1 MTGRGEMEADHGEER
16 HLTMGDLGRAI
27 GRYTE
32 SEGGDSEETL
42 AAHRGLFAI
51 YDRWVDE
58 GRPETSGY
66 DRIRG
71 WMGVEDDEGRV
82 ALTQRAEAALQAEP
96 FPVFRRHIGRTPSP
110 LGDR

>member
-1 MTGRGEMEADHGEER
+1 MNAPDSGKNRP
-16 HLTMGDLGRAI
+16 LTLGDLGRAI

-51 YDRWVDE
+51 YDQWVDQ
-58 GRPETSGY
+58 GRPEVSGFE
-66 DRIRG
+66 RIRG

-82 ALTQRAEAALQAEP
+82 ALTQRAEAALTAEP
-96 FPVFRRHIGRTPSP
+96 FPVYRADAIGSR
-110 LGDR
+110 GAQ